1 MWGVGGRSSRHGSP
15 LLPQVLTPP
24 PCLLFLPSWPPSLAA
39 ILLPVVYFLFC
50 FSAEEMGGEYPW
62 PANLTCRFSSTL
74 CRKGYALWGRETVS
88 KPNQE
93 QSRIRWRFSSLDE
106 IKWLGLMC
114 ALPPH
119 VRLHEASLL
128 GFPSCTTLQELCGK
142 QRGMGP
148 ALRECRMKL
157 KVVDPGG
164 GGNMQAEEAL
174 GSPKGSGWFCF
185 SSWSQT

>member
-119 VRLHEASLL
+119 VRLHEAS
-128 GFPSCTTLQELCGK
+128 
-142 QRGMGP
+142 R
-148 ALRECRMKL
+148 
-157 KVVDPGG
+157 PGG
-164 GGNMQAEEAL
+164 GGGTCRQKRLWDPQRGLAGSAFPAGRRRRTWGRQAL
-174 GSPKGSGWFCF
+174 SR
-185 SSWSQT
+185 